1 MFDAIG
7 MFFANVAGMK
17 KRKKITL
24 AVFAASLCGTA
35 FAAPTPESQ
44 LTGPVEESLSLE
56 NSRKPETSSL
66 DRKRA
71 ERLEARE
78 RLLSKLRESSLRE
91 KSEVRKDVL
100 GKREENSRN
109 PAESRKSESLFRER
123 DREGLWRKTPD
134 DGWMPPGRGMPPPEF
149 GEPKF

>member
-134 DGWMPPGRGMPPPEF
+134 DGGMPPGRGMPPPEF

>member
-1 MFDAIG
+1 
-7 MFFANVAGMK
+7 MFFANIAGMK

-35 FAAPTPESQ
+35 FASPMPESQ

-100 GKREENSRN
+100 GKREENSRK

-134 DGWMPPGRGMPPPEF
+134 DGRMPPGRGMPPPEF